1 MGYNS
6 SEETNN
12 LTKLLNTVF
21 LYDCL
26 PLIVDISSRFIIL
39 HMFLYH
45 LVAGVTKM
53 RIKTQLLLM
62 KMPNEADRMRKQ
74 IQEVIVKELWLEA
87 QKLRSLTRVH

>member
-6 SEETNN
+6 TEETNN